1 MEALDRFKQL
11 LVPTLVLSILFA
23 IAITVPASTSFMSVE
38 ARLAYSYL
46 GIPVIFVAVACAAAW
61 RTRTRGWATLMG
73 PGTVAGTMLFYLAV
87 SLGIV
92 LASRLLNAWLAILLS
107 PVEASKHH
115 LVTLAP
121 PELTSQFLRSVVGSP
136 ISEELLFR
144 GWLLTWLRQREL
156 PAIGLGKRFSV
167 DGSNLLVSLSFGL
180 MHLVTQGSVYTM
192 IGVALISLVFGAAR
206 LRSGGLL
213 LPMLCHALVNLVNAT
228 FLVWRV

>member
-1 MEALDRFKQL
+1 MDALDRFKQL

-61 RTRTRGWATLMG
+61 RTRTRGWASLSG
-73 PGTVAGTMLFYLAV
+73 PGTRIGTMLFYLAV
-87 SLGIV
+87 SGAIV
-92 LASRLLNAWLAILLS
+92 LASRPLNAWIAVLQWSGIT
-107 PVEASKHH
+107 SKYR
-115 LVTLAP
+115 LVTLVP
-121 PELTSQFLRSVVGSP
+121 PELTPQFLRSVVGSP

-156 PAIGLGKRFSV
+156 PAVGFGRRFSV
-167 DGSNLLVSLSFGL
+167 DGTNLLVSLSFGL
-180 MHLVTQGSVYTM
+180 MHLISQGSIYTM
-192 IGVALISLVFGAAR
+192 IGVAVISLVFGAAR
-206 LRSGGLL
+206 IKSGGLL

-228 FLVWRV
+228 FLVWRA